1 MIKKF
6 KDFDVEQY
14 KKYSLYE
21 SLDMSIENGG
31 IDESL
36 LNVPIGDD
44 RYLVKITRII
54 LNAFDKR
61 GIKNYVPYGYTVY
74 INGVP
79 GVLFQN
85 DDNERNCIVVCRT
98 EYVKTIHV
106 FDDFEFGHDNKA
118 RVTYT
123 SEKLGFTDMINELI
137 ENISGGLNEGI
148 LFEAKSGKGIGYS
161 SKHIKIVAGW
171 NSKMKEYVVKG
182 LESMNPYKL
191 SERIKMN
198 ASTDEICRDI
208 VDSLSASTIKY
219 GTYIIQHALD
229 GDYSEFPELEYVL
242 DDKMKAGAKPA
253 LTTSFGEDI
262 DVEDYIAEKEE
273 RRKKEIEEQTKK
285 FNDDIQ
291 TIKDITDT
299 FCHYVKQNG
308 ILDDNDRSAFLSRG
322 LYITGKAG
330 VGKSHTVKE
339 VLEKNNMIEK
349 RDYYNVGTA
358 PTTATELY
366 KKMYKNNGKL
376 IIFDDSSKI
385 VSGANRIAFW
395 KGVLQTDPEPVR
407 YPREIG
413 DNNNQFYE
421 VGKKSRQQRY
431 YAEIGEK
438 SKEEKEEFMRKKDK
452 AWKTSK
458 GDFESYKDFRSLA
471 EQEWED
477 MKKNT
482 KELIPDEFTF
492 EGCVII
498 IGNMS
503 PAELQKDVMTYGGKR
518 DWDAIRQRFQ
528 PIEMNPPAEAV
539 WATIQKQIREQQAK
553 SEDELP
559 DSMCIVPRD
568 YVDDFISEVNR
579 LLSGDEGPNY
589 TSISWRMASQIG
601 TALKGDKGRRM
612 WKSRLKEIML
622 ETSN

>member
-44 RYLVKITRII
+44 KYLIKITRII
-54 LNAFDKR
+54 LNAFDKM
-61 GIKNYVPYGYTVY
+61 GIRNYVPYGYTVY
-74 INGVP
+74 IDGVP

-85 DDNERNCIVVCRT
+85 DDDERNCIVVCRN

-106 FDDFEFGHDNKA
+106 FNDFEFGRDNKA

-137 ENISGGLNEGI
+137 ENITGGLNEGI
-148 LFEAKSGKGIGYS
+148 LLEGRYPAGYS
-161 SKHIKIVAGW
+161 DGHVKKVAAW
-171 NSKMKEYVVKG
+171 SPEMKEFVVDALGKMTAG
-182 LESMNPYKL
+182 KVANEILKNLSNP
-191 SERIKMN
+191 
-198 ASTDEICRDI
+198 ICKDI
-208 VDSLSASTIKY
+208 YDSFGGKDSTIKY
-219 GTYIIQHALD
+219 AVYVIQDAMTD
-229 GDYSEFPELEYVL
+229 KYPELEGLL
-242 DDKMKAGAKPA
+242 DGKLKMSVAPA
-253 LTTSFGEDI
+253 LTTSFGEDV
-262 DVEDYIAEKEE
+262 DVEDYLAEKEA

-308 ILDDNDRSAFLSRG
+308 ILDDDDRSAFLSRG

-339 VLEKNNMIEK
+339 ILEKNNMIEK
-349 RDYYNVGTA
+349 RDYWNVGTA
-358 PTTATELY
+358 PTTATALY
-366 KKMYKNNGKL
+366 KLMYKNNGKL

-395 KGVLQTDPEPVR
+395 KGVLQTDPAPVR
-407 YPREIG
+407 YPRETG
-413 DNNNQFYE
+413 DNNQQFYE

-482 KELIPDEFTF
+482 NELIPDEFTF
-492 EGCVII
+492 DGCVII

-559 DSMCIVPRD
+559 DRMCIVPRD
-568 YVDDFISEVNR
+568 YVDDFINEVNR
-579 LLSGDEGPNY
+579 LLSGEEGPNY
-589 TSISWRMASQIG
+589 TSVSWRMASQVG
-601 TALKGDKGRRM
+601 TALKGEKGRRM